1 MNAVYGKMFRTLACC
16 ALMGGATLGCVAAGA
31 QVVGESRR
39 KVPQDPDVAVLNKLL
54 ADAQAALDAKDYA
67 TAAKDFQDFLAKKPD
82 YAPVHFQLG
91 YTYTAMGRTADAV
104 AEYQKAVDIDPSMAE
119 AQLNLG
125 LTLLQTDPAK
135 AIGPLSQAVALKPN
149 QIEANL
155 ALAAAYERTNKPAD
169 AERFDAVAVKIDPK
183 NFEAHAGLARVLL
196 QQKKADQAETEFR
209 AALAI
214 QPDYAP
220 GHLGLSQ
227 SLTLQGKS
235 DAAAEELKKYS
246 ALRPNDPVSQLDQAS
261 LLAKAGKDDE
271 ALAALD
277 AAVAASKA
285 PETESA
291 MRLRVAI
298 LFHKK
303 DYAGMVP
310 VLQKLIAIAP
320 ANPDY
325 PAELGHAL
333 LEKKD
338 YAEAAKEL
346 IVALKAN
353 PSSEDVLKDLILAE
367 YLGKNYSATLQLLE
381 VMEKHTP
388 LPMGSWFVRASCW
401 DSLNHKPEALAAY
414 QKFLSMNTD
423 ENSDMYFEASARART
438 LTREIAEK
446 KR

>member
-1 MNAVYGKMFRTLACC
+1 VEL
-16 ALMGGATLGCVAAGA
+16 
-31 QVVGESRR
+31 
-39 KVPQDPDVAVLNKLL
+39 
-54 ADAQAALDAKDYA
+54 
-67 TAAKDFQDFLAKKPD
+67 
-82 YAPVHFQLG
+82 
-91 YTYTAMGRTADAV
+91 
-104 AEYQKAVDIDPSMAE
+104 DPSMAE

-125 LTLLQTDPAK
+125 LSLLQTDPA
-135 AIGPLSQAVALKPN
+135 AAVGPLSQAVALKPKE
-149 QIEANL
+149 IAANL
-155 ALAAAYERTNKPAD
+155 ALAAAFERTNKPAD
-169 AERFDAVAVKIDPK
+169 AERFDATAVKLDPK
-183 NFEAHAGLARVLL
+183 NFDAHAGLARALL
-196 QQKKADQAETEFR
+196 VQKKADQAETEFR
-209 AALAI
+209 AALEI
-214 QPDYAP
+214 QPDSAP
-220 GHLGLSQ
+220 AHLGLSQ
-227 SLTLQGKS
+227 SLTLENKT
-235 DAAAEELKKYS
+235 DAAAEEMKKYS
-246 ALRPNDPVSQLDQAS
+246 ALRPNDPAAQLDQAVT
-261 LLAKAGKDDE
+261 LAQAGKDDE

-277 AAVAASKA
+277 AATAASKA
-285 PETESA
+285 PENEQA
-291 MRLRVAI
+291 LRLRASI

-320 ANPDY
+320 NNPDY

-367 YLGKNYSATLQLLE
+367 YLGKNYPATLQLLD

-401 DSLNHKPEALAAY
+401 ESLNHKPEALAAY